1 MLQPENYPRMLGQ
14 ALVFEPDP
22 FVEMA
27 DDNNPWVEGLFFT
40 AVIGFVVA
48 IAQIIGG
55 ILLTAV
61 LPNPTA
67 LLEAFVQMLRQMQT
81 AGLPAPQM
89 QALEV
94 SVRQWWPLLT
104 AFYSYGT
111 GWARLLLLLIV
122 PILLIGQWLLYG
134 VISHVTARA
143 LGGSGSLSQTLG
155 VTALA
160 AAPRVLMLV
169 TVFPFATV
177 SALLLQVWGV
187 LIAYRGLEI
196 AHDLG
201 VRRAAIAALVP
212 VLLFALLAMI
222 MGAFFGTILTWIGGS
237 L

>member
-1 MLQPENYPRMLGQ
+1 MLGQ

>member
-201 VRRAAIAALVP
+201 VRRATIAALVP

>member
-1 MLQPENYPRMLGQ
+1 MLGQ

-27 DDNNPWVEGLFFT
+27 DDDNPWVEGLFFT
-40 AVIGFVVA
+40 AAIGLIVA

-55 ILLTAV
+55 VLLTAV

-81 AGLPAPQM
+81 AGLPAAQM

-104 AFYSYGT
+104 AFYNYGT
-111 GWARLLLLLIV
+111 GWARLLLLPIV

-134 VISHVTARA
+134 VISHVAARA
-143 LGGSGSLSQTLG
+143 LGGSGSLGQTLG

-160 AAPRVLMLV
+160 AAPRVLLLV
-169 TVFPFATV
+169 TIFPFAAV
-177 SALLLQVWGV
+177 SVLLLQVWGV

-196 AHDLG
+196 AHDLD
-201 VRRAAIAALVP
+201 VRRAAAAALVP
-212 VLLFALLAMI
+212 VLIFVLLAVI
-222 MGAFFGTILTWIGGS
+222 AGIFFSSLLTLIGGAP
-237 L
+237 

>member
-40 AVIGFVVA
+40 AVIGFIVA

-81 AGLPAPQM
+81 AGLPAPEM

-111 GWARLLLLLIV
+111 GWARLLLWISV

-196 AHDLG
+196 AHDLS

-212 VLLFALLAMI
+212 VLILALPALIA
-222 MGAFFGTILTWIGGS
+222 GAFFGTILTWIGGS

>member
-40 AVIGFVVA
+40 AVIGFIVA

-55 ILLTAV
+55 ILLTAA

-67 LLEAFVQMLRQMQT
+67 LLEALVQMLRQMQS

-104 AFYSYGT
+104 AFYSYGA
-111 GWARLLLLLIV
+111 GWARLLLLIIV

-160 AAPRVLMLV
+160 AAPRVLMVV

-177 SALLLQVWGV
+177 STLLLQVWGV

-196 AHDLG
+196 AHDLD

-212 VLLFALLAMI
+212 VLIFALLALI
-222 MGAFFGTILTWIGGS
+222 AGAFFGTILTWIGGS

>member
-196 AHDLG
+196 AHDLD

-212 VLLFALLAMI
+212 VLLFALLALI
-222 MGAFFGTILTWIGGS
+222 AGAFFGTILTWIGGS